1 LKFLKVMTMNFISPS
16 FDDCKIISNT
26 RASDE
31 IDPVEVFASWS
42 RVITGAPI
50 ENRPA
55 LFRLMA
61 MDAAAWADAI
71 DDVFE
76 VAADGLSPTFARA
89 CREAD
94 AARRPP
100 RARRPVGDRPPTS
113 TRITIDWL
121 LKHCDAERLRTFL
134 EARPEAELAKIK
146 NYIAEKV

>member
-1 LKFLKVMTMNFISPS
+1 MLRITPPLIA
-16 FDDCKIISNT
+16 CKINSNT
-26 RASDE
+26 CPSDE

-61 MDAAAWADAI
+61 KDAAAWADAI

-76 VAADGLSPTFARA
+76 VAADGLSTTFARA

-94 AARRPP
+94 AERRPA

-113 TRITIDWL
+113 TGKAVDWL
-121 LKHCDAERLRTFL
+121 LKFGDEQSLRNFL
-134 EARPEAELAKIK
+134 EGRPEAELAKIK
-146 NYIAEKV
+146 NYIAWKKSQ